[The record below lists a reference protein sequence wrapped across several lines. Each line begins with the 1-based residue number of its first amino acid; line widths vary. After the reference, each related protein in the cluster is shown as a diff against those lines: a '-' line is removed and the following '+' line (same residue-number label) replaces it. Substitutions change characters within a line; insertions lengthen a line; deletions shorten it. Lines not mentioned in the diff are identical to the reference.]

1 MGGNLLLLRAD
12 SGGDI
17 EKVGTKSAAKPPPPP
32 SSFSFLS
39 SFIPPPLRR
48 RLQRLITNLMQ
59 LQAAQ
64 STLPSAD
71 LEIYF
76 GAH

>member
-1 MGGNLLLLRAD
+1 MKQPQTRRECTRMGGNLLLLRAD

-17 EKVGTKSAAKPPPPP
+17 EKVGTKSAAEPPPPSP

-48 RLQRLITNLMQ
+48 RVVVF
-59 LQAAQ
+59 
-64 STLPSAD
+64 SA
-71 LEIYF
+71 
-76 GAH
+76 